1 MAEEVFSLAGKRV
14 WVAGHGGMVGS
25 AIVRRLETEDCEI
38 LTVPRSGADLRR
50 QEEVERWMDKER
62 PQVVF
67 LAAARVGGI
76 LANSRFP
83 AEFLYD
89 NLALEANVIH
99 AAYRTGVEKLVLLGS
114 TCIYPKMAPQPIPEA
129 ALLTGPLEPT
139 NEWYAIAKIAGVKLC
154 QAYRRQY
161 GCDFFAVQPTNLYG
175 PGDNY
180 DLDAGHVLPALLRK
194 AHEAKLANA
203 PFMTVWGSGSPLRE
217 FLHVDDLADAVVF
230 LAKHYSDEQHI
241 NVGSGDEISIRDLAK
256 VICAITAF
264 EGRLVFD
271 TSRPDGAPRKL
282 ADASRLKAL
291 GWHRK
296 IELREGIRSVY
307 DGLKLDPGGRLAS
320 TG

>member
-50 QEEVERWMDKER
+50 QEEVERWMDRER

-67 LAAARVGGI
+67 LAAARVGGL

-129 ALLTGPLEPT
+129 AP
-139 NEWYAIAKIAGVKLC
+139 
-154 QAYRRQY
+154 
-161 GCDFFAVQPTNLYG
+161 
-175 PGDNY
+175 
-180 DLDAGHVLPALLRK
+180 
-194 AHEAKLANA
+194 
-203 PFMTVWGSGSPLRE
+203 
-217 FLHVDDLADAVVF
+217 
-230 LAKHYSDEQHI
+230 
-241 NVGSGDEISIRDLAK
+241 
-256 VICAITAF
+256 
-264 EGRLVFD
+264 
-271 TSRPDGAPRKL
+271 
-282 ADASRLKAL
+282 
-291 GWHRK
+291 
-296 IELREGIRSVY
+296 
-307 DGLKLDPGGRLAS
+307 
-320 TG
+320 